1 MHSRIDLPID
11 ASSSR
16 SQSDEPRHQE
26 DQHDD
31 NWCDQTFGEMLRQ
44 SATVFPLSC
53 ALVDGERQLTYQ
65 QLDQRVDRLASG
77 LAHLGLSAGD
87 KVLLQL
93 PNSIEFVVVCFALYR
108 LGVQPILALPA
119 HRDVE
124 LASFCAFAEV
134 SAYIC
139 VDQHEGCDFEA
150 LALRLQQRFPK
161 LEHVIVSGKTTAYC
175 SLQSLYQTPY
185 EPKDVNGTLP
195 TPEMIACF
203 QLSGGTTG
211 VPKLIP
217 RRHGEYLYNLKTCA
231 DICRFSSE
239 TVYLAALPMA
249 HNFTMC
255 CPGFMGTL
263 YAGGCVVVAHQ
274 PTAEHC
280 FPLIERYQVTHTA
293 LVPPLVLLWMEA
305 VKLGSKPPYALQW
318 LQVGGAR
325 LSYEVARRVS
335 PVLGCQL
342 QQVFGMAEGLI
353 CMTRPDDEPSRVLH
367 TQGRPISTADEI
379 RVVDEK
385 GLCLPSGQVG
395 QLQTRGPYTIQ
406 GYYRNPQANASAFTA
421 DGFYCSGDRVSLTRD
436 GDVIVEGRDKDLINR
451 GGEKI
456 AAEEV
461 ENLLLSHPAVIDVA
475 LVAMPDEFL
484 GERACAFVLTREAV
498 SAMALK
504 RHLSQQ
510 GVAAFKLPDRF
521 QFIDEFPSTGVGKV
535 SRQHLR
541 AVLQQQLLS
550 SLEPAIPISS

>member
-11 ASSSR
+11 SSLR
-16 SQSDEPRHQE
+16 QSPPNAARRPDY
-26 DQHDD
+26 QHDGY
-31 NWCDQTFGEMLRQ
+31 WCDQTFGSMLRQ
-44 SATVFPLSC
+44 SASCFPQAC

-93 PNSIEFVVVCFALYR
+93 PNSIEFVEMCFALYR

-124 LASFCAFAEV
+124 LASFCAFADV
-134 SAYIC
+134 SAYIS
-139 VDQHEGCDFEA
+139 VDQSEGCDFEA
-150 LALRLQQRFPK
+150 LALRLQQRFPS
-161 LEHVIVSGKTTAYC
+161 LEHVIISGESTVFRT
-175 SLQSLYQTPY
+175 LQSLYLLPNEKYPVAETSVTPHM
-185 EPKDVNGTLP
+185 V
-195 TPEMIACF
+195 ACF

-263 YAGGCVVVAHQ
+263 YAGGCVVIARQ

-293 LVPPLVLLWMEA
+293 LVPPLALLWMEA
-305 VKLGSKPPYALQW
+305 VALGRNPPHALQW

-325 LSYEVARRVS
+325 LSYEAARRVM
-335 PVLGCQL
+335 PVLGCRL

-353 CMTRPDDEPSRVLH
+353 CMTRPDDDLSRVLH
-367 TQGRPISTADEI
+367 TQGRPISAADEI
-379 RVVDEK
+379 RVVDEQ
-385 GLCLPSGQVG
+385 GQCLPPGQVG
-395 QLQTRGPYTIQ
+395 QIQTRGPYTIQ
-406 GYYRNPQANASAFTA
+406 GYYRNPEANASAFTD
-421 DGFYCSGDRVSLTRD
+421 DGFYCSGDRVELTPD

-461 ENLLLSHPAVIDVA
+461 ENLLLSHPAVVDVA
-475 LVAMPDEFL
+475 LVAIPDDFL
-484 GERACAFVLTREAV
+484 GERACAFVLAREAV
-498 SAMALK
+498 SAAALK

-510 GVAAFKLPDRF
+510 GLAAFKLPDRF

-541 AVLQQQLLS
+541 AALQQQLLS
-550 SLEPAIPISS
+550 SLEPDIPVSS